1 MAGSPHCNWRN
12 ASPEIVCAIIISRIF
27 WRLIW
32 CLRKNIRT
40 NLTYGVHTTKDHF
53 NISITLFHQLT
64 MMTFDMKFMRK
75 YIVYIPTTSVIYYV
89 VYAPQ
94 SVPDGRYNAHSSG
107 GCFKSHKSAMQRQ
120 RSSEPYLL
128 PVFTDSSTRHFLSL
142 LSLHKAA
149 KQHTSLTSVCFVL
162 LEVGSVCTFLVR

>member
-1 MAGSPHCNWRN
+1 MIIIWSVIIEVNQHKNLTVYNFMQSFSSWKKMWMITSNNLMAGSPHCNWRN
-12 ASPEIVCAIIISRIF
+12 ASPEIVCAIISRLF

-75 YIVYIPTTSVIYYV
+75 YIVYIYYFCYILCSICSSV
-89 VYAPQ
+89 
-94 SVPDGRYNAHSSG
+94 
-107 GCFKSHKSAMQRQ
+107 SAWRT
-120 RSSEPYLL
+120 L
-128 PVFTDSSTRHFLSL
+128 
-142 LSLHKAA
+142 
-149 KQHTSLTSVCFVL
+149 
-162 LEVGSVCTFLVR
+162 